1 MKIKVLQY
9 IADQIIKKMKSIPKD
24 NIGMFEKWMSI
35 GFMFNDYCIN
45 RNIYLKQKSY
55 ETKTKLQKTDKRQ
68 SQ

>member
-45 RNIYLKQKSY
+45 RNIYLK
-55 ETKTKLQKTDKRQ
+55 
-68 SQ
+68 